1 MIIDQRSS
9 MMMMTVK
16 DVAASVLVLAT
27 ESSKSGVA
35 VAAMMIITIKGV
47 AVAAMMIIKIKS
59 NNYHPR

>member
-1 MIIDQRSS
+1 M
-9 MMMMTVK
+9 
-16 DVAASVLVLAT
+16 AAIVLVLAT